1 MGSMCWVGNVGI
13 HATGHLGLK
22 MEPMYGIHIWT
33 SDVKNPCVDLR
44 EPTTPCHSDLKF
56 QQRIGSIHLTGVC
69 GIRAWTGGA
78 LHARSLGPKSHPCKP
93 SIRDQDVWSPYVTKE
108 PSPRMRHAH
117 VYPTLQ
123 PLGVTVVN
131 VQDPYIGLGTYGIH
145 MRPERTRLRKTRL
158 SPGAWDSVMAT
169 VGVARCMDRSPYGL
183 CCHRCCHG
191 YRAAQWILGK
201 AGGATTLCTDAQG
214 PRPLTLGHLHI
225 NELFMSIV

>member
-69 GIRAWTGGA
+69 GIPAWTGGA

-93 SIRDQDVWSPYVTKE
+93 SIHDQDLWNPYVTKE
-108 PSPRMRHAH
+108 PSPRMRRVH

-131 VQDPYIGLGTYGIH
+131 VQDPYIGRGMYGIH
-145 MRPERTRLRKTRL
+145 MRPKKKPQPSREKNTPESRSLGLGDGHRGRGQMYGSQPLWIVL
-158 SPGAWDSVMAT
+158 SSLLPWLQSRPVDPG
-169 VGVARCMDRSPYGL
+169 
-183 CCHRCCHG
+183 
-191 YRAAQWILGK
+191 
-201 AGGATTLCTDAQG
+201 
-214 PRPLTLGHLHI
+214 
-225 NELFMSIV
+225 